1 MEKNLYIDASHPNE
15 TRIIL
20 KSEHSIEEYE
30 FEDKNNLNFKNNIYL
45 ATISRVEPSLQA
57 AFVNFGRERHGFLAF
72 NDIQSDYYQ
81 LPLEDKEKIRIA
93 EEKIREDLKD
103 KTIETNQSNSQAD
116 NLIEI
121 KMKKLMIMKINLEKI
136 IINKNTEKKLN
147 LHSV

>member
-1 MEKNLYIDASHPNE
+1 M
-15 TRIIL
+15 
-20 KSEHSIEEYE
+20 
-30 FEDKNNLNFKNNIYL
+30 
-45 ATISRVEPSLQA
+45 QA
-57 AFVNFGRERHGFLAF
+57 AVNFGRSVWFLAF

-81 LPLEDKEKIRIA
+81 LPLEDKENKIA

-121 KMKKLMIMKINLEKI
+121 KDEKTMIMKINLEKI